1 MAEIVVITGLSG
13 AGRSA
18 AAGVLEDLGF
28 YVVDNLPTSL
38 VPTIVE
44 LAAKP
49 GAGIDRL
56 VLVSGRNHAELLPH
70 VGSLKSSGHRVT
82 MLYLDASTQML
93 VQRYEATRRRHPF
106 DLDGDGVLEA
116 IERERVAL
124 EEVKGAADLVIDTSD
139 LNVHQLKDRIV
150 AAFSE
155 TGSTTMQVSVESFG
169 YKHGIPLDAD
179 IVMDVRFLPNPHW
192 DDTLRPL
199 TGRDAAVRDFVFDS
213 EVTQRFLAHLEALLL
228 DVVPSYQAEGRNY
241 LTIAIGCTGGRHR
254 SVAVAERVVATLAA
268 HDVKAHASHRDVDG
282 RQS

>member
-1 MAEIVVITGLSG
+1 VAEIVMITGLSG

-56 VLVSGRNHAELLPH
+56 VLVSGRNHSELLPH
-70 VGSLKSSGHRVT
+70 IEALKASSHRVAV
-82 MLYLDASTQML
+82 LYLDASTQKL

-106 DLDGDGVLEA
+106 DLEGDGVLEA

-124 EEVKGAADLVIDTSD
+124 EPVKGVADLVIDTTD
-139 LNVHQLKDRIV
+139 LNVHELKDRIV
-150 AAFSE
+150 SSFSE
-155 TGSTTMQVSVESFG
+155 TGSTAMQVSIESFG

-192 DDTLRPL
+192 DEELRPL
-199 TGRDAAVRDFVFDS
+199 TGRDDAVKSFVLGNDM
-213 EVTQRFLAHLEALLL
+213 TTRFLSHFEALLHE
-228 DVVPSYQAEGRNY
+228 VIPSYQAEGRNY

-254 SVAVAERVVATLAA
+254 SVAIVEHLVERLASQA
-268 HDVKAHASHRDVDG
+268 VKALASHRDANG
-282 RQS
+282 GA

>member
-1 MAEIVVITGLSG
+1 MAEIVMITGLSG

-49 GAGIDRL
+49 GADIDRL
-56 VLVSGRNHAELLPH
+56 VLVSGRNHSELLPH
-70 VGSLKSSGHRVT
+70 IEALKASSHRVAV
-82 MLYLDASTQML
+82 LYLDASTQKL

-106 DLDGDGVLEA
+106 DLEGDGVLEA

-124 EEVKGAADLVIDTSD
+124 EPVKGVADLVIDTTD
-139 LNVHQLKDRIV
+139 LNVHELKDRIV
-150 AAFSE
+150 SSFSE
-155 TGSTTMQVSVESFG
+155 TGSTAMQVSIESFG

-192 DDTLRPL
+192 NEELRPL
-199 TGRDAAVRDFVFDS
+199 TGRDDAVKSFVLGNDM
-213 EVTQRFLAHLEALLL
+213 TTRFLSHFEALLHE
-228 DVVPSYQAEGRNY
+228 VIPSYQAEGRNY

-254 SVAVAERVVATLAA
+254 SVAIVEHLVERLASQ
-268 HDVKAHASHRDVDG
+268 DVKALASHRDVDG
-282 RQS
+282 GA

>member
-1 MAEIVVITGLSG
+1 MITGLSG

-56 VLVSGRNHAELLPH
+56 VLVSGRNHLELLPH
-70 VGSLKSSGHRVT
+70 IEALKASSHRVAV
-82 MLYLDASTQML
+82 LYLDASTQKL

-106 DLDGDGVLEA
+106 DLEGEGVLEA

-124 EEVKGAADLVIDTSD
+124 EPVKGVADLVIDTTD
-139 LNVHQLKDRIV
+139 LNVHELKDRIV
-150 AAFSE
+150 SSFSE
-155 TGSTTMQVSVESFG
+155 TGSTAMQVSIESFG

-192 DDTLRPL
+192 NEDLRPL
-199 TGRDAAVRDFVFDS
+199 TGRDEAVKSFVLGNDM
-213 EVTQRFLAHLEALLL
+213 TTRFLSHFEALLHE
-228 DVVPSYQAEGRNY
+228 VIPSYQAEGRNY

-254 SVAVAERVVATLAA
+254 SVAIVEHLVERLASQ
-268 HDVKAHASHRDVDG
+268 DVKALASHRDADG
-282 RQS
+282 GA

>member
-1 MAEIVVITGLSG
+1 VAEIVMITGLSG

-56 VLVSGRNHAELLPH
+56 VLVSGRNHSELLPH
-70 VGSLKSSGHRVT
+70 IEALKASSHRVAV
-82 MLYLDASTQML
+82 LYLDASTQKL

-106 DLDGDGVLEA
+106 DLEGDGVLEA

-124 EEVKGAADLVIDTSD
+124 EPVKGVADLVIDTTD
-139 LNVHQLKDRIV
+139 LNVHELKDRIV
-150 AAFSE
+150 SSFSE
-155 TGSTTMQVSVESFG
+155 TGSTAMQVSIESFG

-192 DDTLRPL
+192 DEELRPL
-199 TGRDAAVRDFVFDS
+199 TGRDDAVKSFVLGNDM
-213 EVTQRFLAHLEALLL
+213 TTRFLSHFEALLHE
-228 DVVPSYQAEGRNY
+228 VIPSYQAEGRNY

-254 SVAVAERVVATLAA
+254 SVAIVEHLVERLASQ
-268 HDVKAHASHRDVDG
+268 DVKALASHRDADG
-282 RQS
+282 GA

>member
-1 MAEIVVITGLSG
+1 
-13 AGRSA
+13 
-18 AAGVLEDLGF
+18 
-28 YVVDNLPTSL
+28 
-38 VPTIVE
+38 
-44 LAAKP
+44 
-49 GAGIDRL
+49 
-56 VLVSGRNHAELLPH
+56 
-70 VGSLKSSGHRVT
+70 
-82 MLYLDASTQML
+82 ML

-241 LTIAIGCTGGRHR
+241 LTIAIGCTGGPT
-254 SVAVAERVVATLAA
+254 SVGCGCGAGCCNPCGSRCEGACI
-268 HDVKAHASHRDVDG
+268 AS
-282 RQS
+282 

>member
-1 MAEIVVITGLSG
+1 MAEIVMITGLSG

-56 VLVSGRNHAELLPH
+56 VLVSGRNHSELLPH
-70 VGSLKSSGHRVT
+70 IEALKASSHRVAV
-82 MLYLDASTQML
+82 LYLDASTQKL

-106 DLDGDGVLEA
+106 DLEGDGVLEA

-124 EEVKGAADLVIDTSD
+124 EPVKGVADLVIDTTD
-139 LNVHQLKDRIV
+139 LNVHELKDRIV
-150 AAFSE
+150 SSFSE
-155 TGSTTMQVSVESFG
+155 TGSTAMQVSIESFG

-192 DDTLRPL
+192 NEELRPL
-199 TGRDAAVRDFVFDS
+199 TGRDEAVKTFVLGNDM
-213 EVTQRFLAHLEALLL
+213 TTRFLSHFEALLHE
-228 DVVPSYQAEGRNY
+228 VIPSYQAEGRNY

-254 SVAVAERVVATLAA
+254 SVAIVEHLVERLASQ
-268 HDVKAHASHRDVDG
+268 DVKALASHRDADG
-282 RQS
+282 GA

>member
-56 VLVSGRNHAELLPH
+56 VLVSGRNHSELLPH
-70 VGSLKSSGHRVT
+70 IEALKASSHRVT
-82 MLYLDASTQML
+82 VLYLDASTQKL

-124 EEVKGAADLVIDTSD
+124 EPVKGAADLVIDTTD

-150 AAFSE
+150 ASFSE
-155 TGSTTMQVSVESFG
+155 TGSTAMQVSIESFG

-192 DDTLRPL
+192 NEELRPL
-199 TGRDAAVRDFVFDS
+199 TGRDEAVKSFVLGN
-213 EVTQRFLAHLEALLL
+213 EMTTRFLTHLETLLR
-228 DVVPSYQAEGRNY
+228 DVIPSYQAEGRNY

-254 SVAVAERVVATLAA
+254 SVAIVEYLVGRLASD
-268 HDVKAHASHRDVDG
+268 DVKALASHRDVG
-282 RQS
+282 EGS

>member
-18 AAGVLEDLGF
+18 AAGVLEDLEF

-56 VLVSGRNHAELLPH
+56 VLVSGRNHSELLPH
-70 VGSLKSSGHRVT
+70 IESLKSSRHRVT
-82 MLYLDASTQML
+82 VLYLDASTQKL

-106 DLDGDGVLEA
+106 DLDGEGVLEA

-124 EEVKGAADLVIDTSD
+124 EPVKGAADLVIDTTD

-150 AAFSE
+150 SSFSE
-155 TGSTTMQVSVESFG
+155 TGSTSMQVSIESFG

-192 DDTLRPL
+192 DEELRPL
-199 TGRDAAVRDFVFDS
+199 TGRDDAVRSFVLGD
-213 EVTQRFLAHLEALLL
+213 EMTLRFLSHFEALLR
-228 DVVPSYQAEGRNY
+228 DVIPSYQAEGRNY

-254 SVAVAERVVATLAA
+254 SVAIVEHLVERLASD
-268 HDVKAHASHRDVDG
+268 DVKALASHRDVDG
-282 RQS
+282 GS

>member
-1 MAEIVVITGLSG
+1 MAEIVMITGLSG

-56 VLVSGRNHAELLPH
+56 VLVSGRNHSELLPH
-70 VGSLKSSGHRVT
+70 IEALKASSHRVAV
-82 MLYLDASTQML
+82 LYLDASTQKL

-106 DLDGDGVLEA
+106 DLEGDGVLEA

-124 EEVKGAADLVIDTSD
+124 EPVKGVADLVIDTTD
-139 LNVHQLKDRIV
+139 LNVHELKDRIV
-150 AAFSE
+150 SSFSE
-155 TGSTTMQVSVESFG
+155 TGSTAMQVSIESFG

-192 DDTLRPL
+192 NEELRPL
-199 TGRDAAVRDFVFDS
+199 TGRDDAVKSFVLGNDM
-213 EVTQRFLAHLEALLL
+213 TTRFLSHFEALLHE
-228 DVVPSYQAEGRNY
+228 VIPSYQAEGRNY

-254 SVAVAERVVATLAA
+254 SVAIVEHLVERLASQ
-268 HDVKAHASHRDVDG
+268 DVKALASHRDVDG
-282 RQS
+282 GA

>member
-1 MAEIVVITGLSG
+1 VAEIVMITGLSG

-56 VLVSGRNHAELLPH
+56 VLVSGRNHSELLPH
-70 VGSLKSSGHRVT
+70 IEALKASSHRVAV
-82 MLYLDASTQML
+82 LYLDASTQKL

-106 DLDGDGVLEA
+106 DLEGDGVLEA

-124 EEVKGAADLVIDTSD
+124 EPVKGVADLVIDTTD
-139 LNVHQLKDRIV
+139 LNVHELKDRIV
-150 AAFSE
+150 SSFSE
-155 TGSTTMQVSVESFG
+155 TGSTAMQVSIESFG

-192 DDTLRPL
+192 NEELRPL
-199 TGRDAAVRDFVFDS
+199 TGRDDAVKSFVLGNDM
-213 EVTQRFLAHLEALLL
+213 TTRFLSHFEALLHE
-228 DVVPSYQAEGRNY
+228 VIPSYQAEGRNY
-241 LTIAIGCTGGRHR
+241 LTIAVGCTGGRHR
-254 SVAVAERVVATLAA
+254 SVAIVEHLVERLASQ
-268 HDVKAHASHRDVDG
+268 DVKALASHRDVDG
-282 RQS
+282 GA

>member
-1 MAEIVVITGLSG
+1 VAEIVMITGLSG

-56 VLVSGRNHAELLPH
+56 VLVSGRNHSELLPH
-70 VGSLKSSGHRVT
+70 IEALKASSHRVVV
-82 MLYLDASTQML
+82 LYLDASTQKL

-106 DLDGDGVLEA
+106 DLEGDGVLEA

-124 EEVKGAADLVIDTSD
+124 EPVKGVADLVIDTTD
-139 LNVHQLKDRIV
+139 LNVHELKDRIV
-150 AAFSE
+150 SSFSE
-155 TGSTTMQVSVESFG
+155 TGSTAMQVSIESFG

-192 DDTLRPL
+192 NEELRPL
-199 TGRDAAVRDFVFDS
+199 TGRDDAVKSFVLGNDM
-213 EVTQRFLAHLEALLL
+213 TTRFLSHFEALLHE
-228 DVVPSYQAEGRNY
+228 VIPSYQAEGRNY

-254 SVAVAERVVATLAA
+254 SVAIVEHLVERLASQ
-268 HDVKAHASHRDVDG
+268 DVKALASHRDVDG
-282 RQS
+282 GA

>member
-1 MAEIVVITGLSG
+1 VAEIVMITGLSG

-56 VLVSGRNHAELLPH
+56 VLVSGRNHSELLPH
-70 VGSLKSSGHRVT
+70 IEALKASSHRVAV
-82 MLYLDASTQML
+82 LYLDASTQKL

-106 DLDGDGVLEA
+106 DLEGDGVLEA

-124 EEVKGAADLVIDTSD
+124 EPVKGVADLVIDTTD
-139 LNVHQLKDRIV
+139 LNVHELKDRIV
-150 AAFSE
+150 SSFSE
-155 TGSTTMQVSVESFG
+155 TGSTAMQVSIESFG

-192 DDTLRPL
+192 NEELRPL
-199 TGRDAAVRDFVFDS
+199 TGRDDAVKSFVLGNDM
-213 EVTQRFLAHLEALLL
+213 TTRFLSHFEALLHE
-228 DVVPSYQAEGRNY
+228 VIPSYQAEGRNY

-254 SVAVAERVVATLAA
+254 SVAIVEHLVERLASQ
-268 HDVKAHASHRDVDG
+268 DVKALASHRDVDG
-282 RQS
+282 GA